1 MSLLFIPDDDTTDD
15 ASEGGEEIDES
26 DLADGSVPTPKRR
39 KLAREDGLRKALD
52 SGLYPQFL
60 GVAGPSD
67 LTNPLSTSSLEFVKI
82 LWPDSLC
89 EYIASQTN
97 AYAIEKGA
105 QNFVDTNGEEI
116 WLYLGINILMGYNRL
131 PTIADYWG
139 TEPTCR
145 STPVK
150 EVMSLNRFRAL
161 RRYLHCEDNQS
172 ITNLNDLTCK
182 IRTVVSTLSYNFL
195 ASYNPSQQLAV
206 DEMMVKYKGRKGGK
220 VYMPKKPIR
229 VGFKVWS
236 LSCSCCGYLCSFQVY
251 SGKPT
256 DSSGMKV
263 TEKGLKKRVVT
274 DLVEPFKGANHV
286 VYMDNYYTSGPLIE
300 TLEKDKLYVVGT
312 IQQNA
317 SGFPDT
323 LKGVKPPKGTYVA
336 QKVRN
341 IRYFVFHDRKVVC
354 FATNVFPEVMPDTVV
369 RLQPDGKLRHQS
381 VPPLLPAYNKFM
393 GGVDRTGQIKKTYG
407 YDRKSRRYWL
417 RLFFYLLDVT
427 IGNAY
432 ILYKH
437 NCRRENVRRPMI
449 SKCFRINI
457 VRELF
462 FKTKKKYTSGLN
474 PRIVESPSS
483 GVCTFVKAAD
493 VGLKRG
499 RCHLCVREKERAEQ
513 KYTVYAC
520 SVCKVRLCV
529 IDCFARYHAV
539 C

>member
-1 MSLLFIPDDDTTDD
+1 MVRSLVSLLFIPDDDTTND
-15 ASEGGEEIDES
+15 ASEGGEESDES

-369 RLQPDGKLRHQS
+369 
-381 VPPLLPAYNKFM
+381 N
-393 GGVDRTGQIKKTYG
+393 
-407 YDRKSRRYWL
+407 
-417 RLFFYLLDVT
+417 
-427 IGNAY
+427 
-432 ILYKH
+432 
-437 NCRRENVRRPMI
+437 
-449 SKCFRINI
+449 
-457 VRELF
+457 
-462 FKTKKKYTSGLN
+462 
-474 PRIVESPSS
+474 
-483 GVCTFVKAAD
+483 
-493 VGLKRG
+493 
-499 RCHLCVREKERAEQ
+499 
-513 KYTVYAC
+513 
-520 SVCKVRLCV
+520 
-529 IDCFARYHAV
+529 
-539 C
+539 